1 MCEADL
7 TVATLR
13 NDNPAKRHS
22 SACGLAG
29 IFFSFSPKVQYHN
42 SLRYDRWERDFPLA
56 HIH

>member
-1 MCEADL
+1 
-7 TVATLR
+7 VATLR

-22 SACGLAG
+22 SAGGLAG